1 MSLRYLF
8 VDMNSFF
15 ASAEQQL
22 RPELRNR
29 PVAVAPVAAETT
41 CCIAASYEAKHR
53 GVKCGTPVHRAR
65 KMCPGIRI
73 VPARPELYVRIHHRI
88 KEAVESC
95 LPVEKTFSID
105 EFSCRLSS
113 DRRHPDAALLLAQ
126 QVKHAIRR
134 RVGEY
139 LRSSIGIAPNQFLAK
154 VAADMQKP
162 DGLTLIQNHELPQR
176 LHKLE
181 LIDLPGIG
189 SRMRG
194 RLERAHIVQVEQ
206 LCGLSEA
213 ELSRLWES
221 RIVGSNWWHQLRG
234 YDLPVAATQRRSVGN
249 SHVLPPELHTYA
261 QSKAVLIR
269 LLHKAAARLRHIDYL
284 ARSISVSVDCLGD
297 QTCHNGLRI
306 SPCHD
311 TLTLVEFA
319 SALWTDEFPAAP
331 IRVSV
336 VLGDLIPTRCVA
348 RPLFVEDRELSTL
361 AQTMDRVNRRY
372 GAHAVYFG
380 GMHGCTETA
389 GTAIAFNQIPDLDLA
404 DA

>member
-1 MSLRYLF
+1 MSLHYLF

-29 PVAVAPVAAETT
+29 PVAVSPVAAETT
-41 CCIAASYEAKHR
+41 CCIAASYEAKR
-53 GVKCGTPVHRAR
+53 YGVKCGTPVHQAR
-65 KMCPGIRI
+65 RMCPGIRI
-73 VPARPELYVRIHHRI
+73 VPARPELYIELHDQI
-88 KEAVESC
+88 KVAVETV
-95 LPVEKTFSID
+95 LPVERPLSID
-105 EFSCRLSS
+105 EFACRLSS
-113 DRRHPDAALLLAQ
+113 DKRQPDAAWQLAQ
-126 QVKHAIRR
+126 QVKLAIHR

-176 LHKLE
+176 LYNLE

-194 RLERAHIVQVEQ
+194 RLERARILQVEQ

-213 ELSRLWES
+213 ELSRLWGS
-221 RIVGSNWWHQLRG
+221 KIAGSNWWHQLRG
-234 YDLPVAATQRRSVGN
+234 YDLPIAATHRSSVGN
-249 SHVLPPELHTYA
+249 SHVLPPELRTPQLA
-261 QSKAVLIR
+261 RGVLIR
-269 LLHKAAARLRHIDYL
+269 LLHKAAARLRHIRYF

-297 QTCHNGLRI
+297 QACHRGVRMT
-306 SPCHD
+306 PCHD
-311 TLTLVEFA
+311 TLKLIEFA
-319 SALWTDEFPAAP
+319 SRLWTDQLPGSP

-336 VLGDLIPTRCVA
+336 VLGDLIPA
-348 RPLFVEDRELSTL
+348 RSVPRLLFEEDRNLSAL
-361 AQTMDRVNRRY
+361 AETMDRVNHRY
-372 GAHAVYFG
+372 GAHAVYFA
-380 GMHGCTETA
+380 GMHGRQETVH
-389 GTAIAFNQIPDLDLA
+389 TAIAFNQIPDLELA